1 MSDKITDMIDM
12 DAIAHLADLVAQKD
26 LGEITITDGSKTI
39 TVKGKK
45 SLPPMPVGMPAVPA
59 AAAPHRPQQHLLPR
73 QSRRGMW

>member
-1 MSDKITDMIDM
+1 MSDKITYMIDM

-45 SLPPMPVGMPAVPA
+45 SLPPMPV
-59 AAAPHRPQQHLLPR
+59 
-73 QSRRGMW
+73 